1 MYIKTMRRDDWRRVL
16 EKTYQAEDFQCGKR
30 NGKLSLLKIRKVT
43 APLQVDNGPG
53 PFTIANQ
60 DYAWVQ
66 LAFAGEFAWFTAMFD
81 DVGNLLQVYVDM
93 TNGNHTDADD
103 PWFEDMYLDYAL
115 ADGRVFELDRDE
127 LDAALAQAQI
137 TRAQYDRT
145 LAEGEKI
152 RLLLTRHASEIQ
164 RFFTEKYN
172 RLTASI

>member
-1 MYIKTMRRDDWRRVL
+1 MYIKTMRRDDWHRVL
-16 EKTYQAEDFQCGKR
+16 EKTYRAEDFPCGER
-30 NGKLSLLKIRKVT
+30 TGKLSLLMIRRVT
-43 APLQVDNGPG
+43 APLRVDNGPG
-53 PFTIANQ
+53 PFTIADQ

-66 LAFAGEFAWFTAMFD
+66 LAFPGEFAWFTAMFD

-93 TNGNHTDADD
+93 TNGNHTDTDD

-152 RLLLTRHASEIQ
+152 HLLLTRHAPEIE
-164 RFFTEKYN
+164 RFFAEEYN
-172 RLTASI
+172 RLTEAI